1 VNSMAGNEKIRDL
14 KRPYR
19 KKALQSGYSQ
29 AGDAVD
35 AYPPAISS
43 VSTTTTQQTEVVRP
57 GMDPTTYKRDIRP
70 AVEFLERSV
79 GVNYANY
86 PWHLVP
92 KFNSANVT
100 LRYKYDFSTGAGYNL
115 ATGQYLDV
123 VVLNVADIEGSNSW
137 TDLAGTGQFM
147 PTPTTFT
154 GVAPPPQVRSTT
166 GTATAP
172 PTAANNNKSL
182 GGIGGS
188 NTVTATS
195 TSAATGRTSTVGNR
209 GDYYHIAS
217 FGHTEALDNAGIY
230 YQIWVDGSLYQE
242 WNNFQWSAITPKAD
256 QWHYDIPIVATSQVV
271 FRVINASNPGV
282 SITTG
287 TCEACFCG
295 WTEQRDYTQDVGRQ
309 QNVQTN

>member
-1 VNSMAGNEKIRDL
+1 MAGNEKIRDL

-29 AGDAVD
+29 AGDGVD
-35 AYPPAISS
+35 AYPPPISS
-43 VSTTTTQQTEVVRP
+43 VSTTVTQQTEVVRP

-115 ATGQYLDV
+115 ASGQYLDV
-123 VVLNVADIEGSNSW
+123 VVLNVADIEGSDSW
-137 TDLAGTGQFM
+137 TDLSGTGVFM

-154 GVAPPPQVRSTT
+154 GAAPAPQVRSTT

-182 GGIGGS
+182 GGIQGA
-188 NTVTATS
+188 NTVTATTT
-195 TSAATGRTSTVGNR
+195 TSGAQGRTSTVGNR
-209 GDYYHIAS
+209 GDYYHISS

-242 WNNFQWSAITPKAD
+242 WNNFQWSPITPKAD

-271 FRVINASNPGV
+271 FRVINLSDPAT

>member
-1 VNSMAGNEKIRDL
+1 MAGNEDIRDL

-19 KKALQSGYSQ
+19 KKALQTGYSQ
-29 AGDAVD
+29 ASDGVD
-35 AYPPAISS
+35 AYPPPISS
-43 VSTTTTQQTEVVRP
+43 VSTTTTQQTEVIRP

-100 LRYKYDFSTGAGYNL
+100 LRYKYDFSTAAGYNL
-115 ATGQYLDV
+115 ATAEYVDI
-123 VVLNVADIEGSNSW
+123 VVLNVADIEGSDSW
-137 TDLAGTGQFM
+137 TDLAGTGDFL
-147 PTPTTFT
+147 PTPTPFVGTT
-154 GVAPPPQVRSTT
+154 PAPQPPRA
-166 GTATAP
+166 AT
-172 PTAANNNKSL
+172 NNKSL
-182 GGIGGS
+182 GGVFSS
-188 NTVTATS
+188 NTVTGTSAT
-195 TSAATGRTSTVGNR
+195 AATGRTSTVGNR

-217 FGHTEALDNAGIY
+217 FGHTEALDNAGIH

-256 QWHYDIPIVATSQVV
+256 QWHYDIPIVATAQVV
-271 FRVINASNPGV
+271 FRVVNRSNPGV
-282 SITTG
+282 TITTG

-295 WTEQRDYTQDVGRQ
+295 WTEQRDFTQDIGRQ

>member
-1 VNSMAGNEKIRDL
+1 MSGNENIRDL

-29 AGDAVD
+29 AADGVD
-35 AYPPAISS
+35 AYPPPISS
-43 VSTTTTQQTEVVRP
+43 VSTTTTQQTQVVRP
-57 GMDPTTYKRDIRP
+57 GIDPATYKRDVRP

-92 KFNSANVT
+92 KYNSANIT
-100 LRYKYDFSTGAGYNL
+100 LRSKYDFSTGAAYNL
-115 ATGQYLDV
+115 ATGQYLDA
-123 VVLNVADIEGSNSW
+123 VVLNVADIQGSNSW
-137 TDLAGTGQFM
+137 TDIASNGQFS

-154 GVAPPPQVRSTT
+154 GRAPPPSVRATT

-172 PTAANNNKSL
+172 PTASNNNKYNS
-182 GGIGGS
+182 GNIIGS
-188 NTVTATS
+188 NTVTSTS
-195 TSAATGRTSTVGNR
+195 TSAATGRTVSAGNR

-217 FGHTEALDNAGIY
+217 FGHTEALSNAGIF

-256 QWHYDIPIVATSQVV
+256 QWHYDMPIVVTEQIV
-271 FRVINASNPGV
+271 FRVINATNPGV
-282 SITTG
+282 TITTG
-287 TCEACFCG
+287 TIEACFCG
-295 WTEQRDYTQDVGRQ
+295 WTEQRDYTQDIGRQ
-309 QNVQTN
+309 QTVQTA